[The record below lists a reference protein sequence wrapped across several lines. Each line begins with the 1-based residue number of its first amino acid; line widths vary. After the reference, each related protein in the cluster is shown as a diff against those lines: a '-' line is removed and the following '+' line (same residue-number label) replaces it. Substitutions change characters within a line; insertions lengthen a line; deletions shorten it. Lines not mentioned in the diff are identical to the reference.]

1 MNKFAEKELE
11 ILRRTVDMA
20 EKIQGKTII
29 NSPEIQQ
36 IIHIVEAFLRDTK
49 CVCYGGTAINN
60 ILPIQSQFYNKE
72 VEIPDYDFYSTSA
85 LNHAKQLADI
95 YVAEGFTE
103 VEAKAGMHH
112 GTYKVFVNFIPVA
125 DISQLS
131 DEVFKKMDKESIKI
145 DGILYAP
152 PNFLRM
158 GMYLELSRP
167 KGDVSRWEKVL
178 KRLILLNQHYPLGV
192 KNCHSSELQR
202 RFHKNLDTME
212 SLYSVILNSFTSM
225 GLIFFGG
232 YANAMYSKYMPK
244 RLRGSL
250 QKIPDFDVLSED
262 PKRSATILKERLT
275 EHNYKNI
282 TITKR
287 DNIGEIVAN
296 HYEIKVGKETVAFIY
311 KPLACH
317 SYNILRIHGTTIKI
331 ATIDTMLSF
340 YLAFIYSNRP
350 YYDDD
355 RILCM
360 AHKLFVVQQKNR
372 LKQKG
377 LLKRFSLKCYGE
389 QSTLETMRLEKST
402 KYKEL
407 ERGSKAFEEWFLKY
421 APGESNVKRK
431 KKQPNKKTKHKKG
444 HTKHKTKKQK

>member
-1 MNKFAEKELE
+1 MNQFAEKELE
-11 ILRRTVDMA
+11 ILRRTVDIA
-20 EKIQGKTII
+20 EKIQGKTVID
-29 NSPEIQQ
+29 SPEIQQ
-36 IIHIVEAFLRDTK
+36 IIHIVEAFLRTTK
-49 CVCYGGTAINN
+49 CICYGGTAINN
-60 ILPIQSQFYNKE
+60 ILPVQSQFYNKE

-131 DEVFKKMDKESIKI
+131 DEIFKKMDKDAIKI

-178 KRLILLNQHYPLGV
+178 KRLILLNQHYPLGI

-202 RFHKNLDTME
+202 GFHKNLDTME
-212 SLYSVILNSFTSM
+212 KLYSVILNSFTSM

-232 YANAMYSKYMPK
+232 YANAMYTKYMPK
-244 RLRGSL
+244 RLKVKL
-250 QKIPDFDVLSED
+250 QKFPDFDVLSED

-275 EHNYKNI
+275 EHHYKNI

-287 DNIGEIVAN
+287 DNIGEIVAT

-317 SYNILRIHGTTIKI
+317 SYNTLHIHGTTIKI

-421 APGESNVKRK
+421 SPGDPKF
-431 KKQPNKKTKHKKG
+431 KQKKKTKQKKARA
-444 HTKHKTKKQK
+444 KNKTKKQK

>member
-1 MNKFAEKELE
+1 MNQFAERELE
-11 ILRRTVDMA
+11 ILRRSVDLA
-20 EKIQGKTII
+20 EKSQGKKVID
-29 NSPEIQQ
+29 SPEIQQ
-36 IIHIVEAFLRDTK
+36 IIKIVEQFLRKTK
-49 CVCYGGTAINN
+49 CICYGGTAINN
-60 ILPIQSQFYNKE
+60 ILPVQSQFYDKA

-131 DEVFKKMDKESIKI
+131 NEIFKKMNAEAIKI
-145 DGILYAP
+145 DGIFYAP

-178 KRLILLNQHYPLGV
+178 KRLILLNQHYPLV
-192 KNCHSSELQR
+192 TNQCTSSDLQR
-202 RFHKNLDTME
+202 RFHNNQDTME
-212 SLYSVILNSFTSM
+212 DLYSITLNTFTSL

-232 YANAMYSKYMPK
+232 YANTLYSKYMPK
-244 RLRGSL
+244 RLRLKL
-250 QKIPDFDVLSED
+250 QNIPDFDVLSED
-262 PKRSATILKERLT
+262 PKRSATILKERLL

-296 HYEIKVGKETVAFIY
+296 HYEVKVGKETVAFIY

-317 SYNILRIHGTTIKI
+317 SYNVLHIHGTTIKI

-421 APGESNVKRK
+421 SPGDPKF
-431 KKQPNKKTKHKKG
+431 KQKKKTKSNKKPKRK
-444 HTKHKTKKQK
+444 TKQKTKKQK

>member
-1 MNKFAEKELE
+1 M
-11 ILRRTVDMA
+11 
-20 EKIQGKTII
+20 
-29 NSPEIQQ
+29 
-36 IIHIVEAFLRDTK
+36 
-49 CVCYGGTAINN
+49 
-60 ILPIQSQFYNKE
+60 
-72 VEIPDYDFYSTSA
+72 
-85 LNHAKQLADI
+85 
-95 YVAEGFTE
+95 TE
-103 VEAKAGMHH
+103 
-112 GTYKVFVNFIPVA
+112 N
-125 DISQLS
+125 
-131 DEVFKKMDKESIKI
+131 
-145 DGILYAP
+145 
-152 PNFLRM
+152 
-158 GMYLELSRP
+158 
-167 KGDVSRWEKVL
+167 
-178 KRLILLNQHYPLGV
+178 
-192 KNCHSSELQR
+192 
-202 RFHKNLDTME
+202 
-212 SLYSVILNSFTSM
+212 
-225 GLIFFGG
+225 
-232 YANAMYSKYMPK
+232 
-244 RLRGSL
+244 
-250 QKIPDFDVLSED
+250 
-262 PKRSATILKERLT
+262 
-275 EHNYKNI
+275 NYKNI

-421 APGESNVKRK
+421 SPGESSVKKAK
-431 KKQPNKKTKHKKG
+431 KKTNKKTKHKKG

>member
-1 MNKFAEKELE
+1 MNQFAEKELE
-11 ILRRTVDMA
+11 ILRRTVDIA

-29 NSPEIQQ
+29 DSPKIQQ
-36 IIHIVEAFLRDTK
+36 IIHIVEVFLRTTK
-49 CVCYGGTAINN
+49 CICYGGTAINN
-60 ILPIQSQFYNKE
+60 ILPVQSQFYNKE

-125 DISQLS
+125 DISQLTT
-131 DEVFKKMDKESIKI
+131 EIFKKMNTEAIKI

-178 KRLILLNQHYPLGV
+178 KRLILLNQHYPLGI
-192 KNCHSSELQR
+192 KNCHSSDLQR
-202 RFHKNLDTME
+202 VFHNNPATME
-212 SLYSVILNSFTSM
+212 HLYSVILNSFTSM

-244 RLRGSL
+244 RLKVKL
-250 QKIPDFDVLSED
+250 QKIPDFDVLSEE
-262 PKRSATILKERLT
+262 PMRSATILKERLT

-287 DNIGEIVAN
+287 DNIGEIIAT

-317 SYNILRIHGTTIKI
+317 SYNTLHIHGTTIKI

-360 AHKLFVVQQKNR
+360 AHKLFVVQQNNR

-421 APGESNVKRK
+421 APGDPKVK
-431 KKQPNKKTKHKKG
+431 KKKKTKQRKAR
-444 HTKHKTKKQK
+444 TKNKTKKQK